1 MAGTLVASTLKE
13 PTMTKRYFPFESD
26 SAFAFLRQLRSADDK
41 DAALKAALNVPR
53 DVKAMSGITPAQWE
67 EAIVSAEL
75 LAARTQPSPHFKLP
89 DGIDV
94 HALSAK
100 EVMLK
105 TARPSIRRASDTRH
119 DRGALREW
127 RAAHART
134 SGLSRGGR
142 VRTRRIRL
150 RVCTRACGSAALKTS
165 PLVL

>member
-1 MAGTLVASTLKE
+1 M
-13 PTMTKRYFPFESD
+13 
-26 SAFAFLRQLRSADDK
+26 RQLRSADDK
-41 DAALKAALNVPR
+41 DAALKAALNNAPR

-119 DRGALREW
+119 DRNALRE
-127 RAAHART
+127 
-134 SGLSRGGR
+134 
-142 VRTRRIRL
+142 
-150 RVCTRACGSAALKTS
+150 
-165 PLVL
+165 